1 MLLFCCR
8 RTMRT
13 TTIVLAF
20 ALVVIG
26 TIMLAEPTTA
36 CASLEERERERE
48 ENEGRRSY
56 YECYQIHQNEK
67 MCKDR
72 WGNF

>member
-1 MLLFCCR
+1 
-8 RTMRT
+8 MRT
-13 TTIVLAF
+13 TTIVLAL
-20 ALVVIG
+20 ALVFIG
-26 TIMLAEPTTA
+26 TIMLAEPITA

-48 ENEGRRSY
+48 EHERRRSY
-56 YECYQIHQNEK
+56 YECYHIHQNEK